1 MKDRDMLS
9 IDALAAHLAYHSG
22 ALWAS
27 LRFRLQEGFRK
38 DAADLV
44 TVVSPIYQRV
54 AE

>member
-1 MKDRDMLS
+1 MTDRDKQA
-9 IDALAAHLAYHSG
+9 IEALAAHLAYQSG

-27 LRFRLQEGFRK
+27 LPFRLQEGFRK

>member
-1 MKDRDMLS
+1 MTDRDKLA
-9 IDALAAHLAYHSG
+9 IEALAAHLAYQSG

-27 LRFRLQEGFRK
+27 LPFRLQDRYRAE
-38 DAADLV
+38 AADLV